1 MKTELYD
8 YQRKIRDDIINSG
21 DFGVGL
27 FMKMGTGKTVTSLS
41 VFEKWWEQSKV
52 NKLLVVCL
60 KCKMLNNTTKLKYAL
75 STKFEPNEKW
85 LNAVRFLINKKN

>member
-60 KCKMLNNTTKLKYAL
+60 KCKIEDWKNDIQSEFAYPP
-75 STKFEPNEKW
+75 EYE
-85 LNAVRFLINKKN
+85 VINLQIVK

>member
-1 MKTELYD
+1 MMTKEEIEKTKDLIVKCDNCYYYNLRHD
-8 YQRKIRDDIINSG
+8 VLVYNS
-21 DFGVGL
+21 
-27 FMKMGTGKTVTSLS
+27 
-41 VFEKWWEQSKV
+41 
-52 NKLLVVCL
+52 VCL